1 MRYNTLS
8 DDNGSLYNGV
18 VYDNGQDNISTNAK
32 INDFDAV
39 TIRAFQH
46 QKLYEEAIMIN
57 DGLSVGTKHN
67 LDHQNSTIE
76 KAGVAIELNSNSN
89 ILDSDQKTVLV
100 SHHGQ

>member
-18 VYDNGQDNISTNAK
+18 VYDNSQDNISTNAK
-32 INDFDAV
+32 INDFDTV

-46 QKLYEEAIMIN
+46 QKLYEEAIMID
-57 DGLSVGTKHN
+57 DGLSLGTKHN
-67 LDHQNSTIE
+67 LDHQNSAIE
-76 KAGVAIELNSNSN
+76 KAGVIDLNSNSN
-89 ILDSDQKTVLV
+89 INLSEQKTVLV